1 MASDE
6 HVIGPV
12 AACLSDAQIDLLRRH
27 GQERATTQGEV
38 LFREGDRGY
47 DFLVIL
53 AGTVVVLDGYG
64 GAERELAMGFP
75 GDFVAELNLLTGER
89 LYTTA
94 VIREP
99 GAVLAVPV
107 AELTQLIGAHPDL
120 GEVIMP
126 VLLARREWLARR
138 HAGFQIIGSR
148 YSPDTGRLRE
158 FAGRNRLAHDF
169 VDLDLDPAGRRLL
182 EDHGAPPAQAPAVLM
197 RGGELLLNPSAR
209 P

>member
-12 AACLSDAQIDLLRRH
+12 AARLSDAQIDLLRRH

-64 GAERELAMGFP
+64 GAERELAVGFP

-94 VIREP
+94 GDPRAWG
-99 GAVLAVPV
+99 GAGR
-107 AELTQLIGAHPDL
+107 TGRRAHPAD
-120 GEVIMP
+120 
-126 VLLARREWLARR
+126 RR
-138 HAGFQIIGSR
+138 
-148 YSPDTGRLRE
+148 
-158 FAGRNRLAHDF
+158 
-169 VDLDLDPAGRRLL
+169 
-182 EDHGAPPAQAPAVLM
+182 AP
-197 RGGELLLNPSAR
+197 R
-209 P
+209 PR